1 MFVALLQI
9 YGLTNGSAVFKSV
22 GVLCLD
28 CTRTCNAFDHIL
40 KENVEAKNIFIFSI
54 LGSSPCRYWI

>member
-9 YGLTNGSAVFKSV
+9 YGLTNGSSVFKSV

-54 LGSSPCRYWI
+54 LGSSPCRSWI